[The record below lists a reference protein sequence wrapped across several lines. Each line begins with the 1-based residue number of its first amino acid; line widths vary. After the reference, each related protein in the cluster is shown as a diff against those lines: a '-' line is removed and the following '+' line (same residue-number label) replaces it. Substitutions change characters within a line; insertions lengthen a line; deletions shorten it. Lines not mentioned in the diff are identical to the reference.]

1 MRRLLGGK
9 NILLMLFIISLFSSF
24 FVTNSSNSAFAGP
37 LDEDSITYTK
47 SMCEEMGFEW
57 EDGWFLKGCKVKFLK
72 KEDGKYKQTGDYG
85 KGGDREAGNGG
96 MHKYAAYVQKDAN
109 KPCVSG
115 FKSETI
121 KIDDFAEEKACVKND
136 GLKDKEYGLPPSL
149 TNADGKDKRVKLDEN
164 NCKNYGGEFRINQKA
179 FVDQPGKC
187 IFSKEDGS
195 EIAYEYDT
203 DIPDTFYTYDKNHKC
218 PSGYKEEHKT
228 VGNTTAAK
236 CTKLVTNSNG
246 DQVPADDPSVTGK
259 TEDGAGKK
267 DPKKDCDV
275 DLALNWWMCPALS
288 VGAEMTSKLYGFVA
302 EHFLKVNSADLFK
315 NGNDSTY
322 NAWQSFRDIG
332 NVIFIIAIMA
342 IVISQITG
350 YGISNYGIKKMLPK
364 ILVMAILINLSWYVA
379 VIGVDIS
386 NILGKNI
393 FKLFLDISVT
403 AEQIGGKT
411 GFDKLVSD
419 VASFLAAGAGLA
431 TVVAGAG
438 GILAALAVAVFGIF
452 SFVVILLVRQAIV
465 ILCVVASPIA
475 IAAIVLPNT
484 EGFFKKWFSIYKS
497 MIFIYPMASII
508 MGAAILAS
516 TVLRNTQ
523 GIGDLEKI
531 LFTLIPAMAL
541 IGTVK
546 IIKTTLHALG
556 SIGNKISGV
565 LNKGGEITAKKARES
580 DANKAINR
588 KMLNGLSPLR
598 HASIPLG
605 KGRRL
610 HFSSRTR
617 AIAEKARQDA
627 HEAKHLNYTNESIM
641 KAYGNKEELSST
653 QAALLRSAQAGLN
666 KAGNDN
672 IKNLAAIYSH
682 DIDEIRRGNFTNLD
696 DRNTYDKL
704 RNSGDIAGAEKFKE
718 SVIVKYVQEAMTT
731 GETQDHGKAL
741 MTALYETD
749 GIKPESIISSSLST
763 LSNEQLSKDKL
774 QIMAQGMATTAYIGK
789 LGQKDATAESMLKLH
804 AFGDGNK
811 YGYTYQSVAQS
822 EAPHSGLTMDKLLSQ
837 NKDSLTNT
845 SQFVAS
851 NLNNK
856 DNPTSQASAK
866 EIAKMAADILH
877 SPQKMASLGGDE
889 RKILMDI
896 ASHNPTTSDGNKE
909 PSPKVGQSNK
919 GAISSSASP
928 AVAVISS
935 DEAKLMAKK
944 ISEEVDFGK
953 LTDSQKELIKLANNN
968 DTNNNLADNQ
978 LVNAATR
985 VHLEQ
990 QAKDMANYQKNQV
1003 DNLHRA
1009 MQSGQYNS
1017 LMNKEYST
1025 LNNREKIIVDAIR
1038 QVKK

>member
-1 MRRLLGGK
+1 MRKLLGGK
-9 NILLMLFIISLFSSF
+9 NILLILFIISLFSSF

-37 LDEDSITYTK
+37 WDSDSITYTK

-85 KGGDREAGNGG
+85 SGGNREAGNGG
-96 MHKYAAYVQKDAN
+96 MHKYAAYIQKDTD

-121 KIDDFAEEKACVKND
+121 KIDDYAEKKACVKTD
-136 GLKDKEYGLPPSL
+136 GLEDKEYGLPPSL

-164 NCKNYGGEFRINQKA
+164 NCKNYGGEFTYTTINGRARQK
-179 FVDQPGKC
+179 KC
-187 IFSKEDGS
+187 VFRKEDGS
-195 EIAYEYDT
+195 EVFHDYDT
-203 DIPDTFYTYDKNHKC
+203 DLPDTFYTYSKDHKC
-218 PSGYKEEHKT
+218 PSGYKEEHET

-246 DQVPADDPSVTGK
+246 EQVPANDPSVTGK
-259 TEDGAGKK
+259 TEDSAGKK

-288 VGAEMTSKLYGFVA
+288 TGAEMASKLYGFVA

-315 NGNDSTY
+315 NGDDTTY

-419 VASFLAAGAGLA
+419 VATFLAAGAGLA

-565 LNKGGEITAKKARES
+565 LNKGSEITANKARES
-580 DANKAINR
+580 DANKFVNR
-588 KMLNGLSPLR
+588 KLKSGLSPLR

-610 HFSSRTR
+610 HFNSHTR

-627 HEAKHLNYTNESIM
+627 HDAKHLNYTNESIV
-641 KAYGNKEELSST
+641 KAYGDKEDLSSA
-653 QAALLRSAQAGLN
+653 QAASLRSAQAGLN
-666 KAGNDN
+666 KAANDN
-672 IKNLAAIYSH
+672 IKNLATIYSH
-682 DIDEIRRGNFTNLD
+682 DIDEIRKGRFTNLD
-696 DRNTYDKL
+696 DRETYDKL
-704 RNSGDIAGAEKFKE
+704 LNSGDIVGAEKFKE

-731 GETQDHGKAL
+731 GETRDHGKAL

-774 QIMAQGMATTAYIGK
+774 QIMAQGMSTTAYIGK
-789 LGQKDATAESMLKLH
+789 LGQKDDTAESMLKLH
-804 AFGDGNK
+804 AFGNGN
-811 YGYTYQSVAQS
+811 GHTYQSVAQS
-822 EAPHSGLTMDKLLSQ
+822 EATHSGLTTDKLLSQ

-851 NLNNK
+851 NFNNK
-856 DNPTSQASAK
+856 DNLTSQASAK
-866 EIAKMAADILH
+866 EIAKMAADILN

-896 ASHNPTTSDGNKE
+896 ASHNSTTSDGNKE
-909 PSPKVGQSNK
+909 FSPQVDQSNK
-919 GAISSSASP
+919 GTASGSTSP

-944 ISEEVDFGK
+944 ISKEVEFGK

-968 DTNNNLADNQ
+968 DANNNIADNQ

-1003 DNLHRA
+1003 DNLHKA
-1009 MQSGQYNS
+1009 VQSGQYNS
-1017 LMNKEYST
+1017 LLNKEYST
-1025 LNNREKIIVDAIR
+1025 LDNREKIIVDAIR

>member
-24 FVTNSSNSAFAGP
+24 FVTNSSNSAFAYSSE
-37 LDEDSITYTK
+37 EDSVKYTK
-47 SMCEEMGFEW
+47 SMCEEMGLEFQ
-57 EDGWFLKGCKVKFLK
+57 DIYIRKGCKFKYLEWK
-72 KEDGKYKQTGDYG
+72 DGEYKQGKDYG
-85 KGGDREAGNGG
+85 SGGVLDGGDGG
-96 MHKYAAYVQKDAN
+96 IHRFAAYVQKDAN
-109 KPCVSG
+109 KPCASG

-121 KIDDFAEEKACVKND
+121 KIDNFAEEKACVRID
-136 GLKDKEYGLPPSL
+136 GLKDREYGLPPSL
-149 TNADGKDKRVKLDEN
+149 TNADGKDKRVKLDES
-164 NCKNYGGEFRINQKA
+164 NCKNYGGEFGYYLVGERTRGQ
-179 FVDQPGKC
+179 KC
-187 IFSKEDGS
+187 IFRKENGD
-195 EIAYEYDT
+195 EIYYDYDT
-203 DIPDTFYTYDKNHKC
+203 DIPDTFYTYSKDHKC

-246 DQVPADDPSVTGK
+246 DQVPANDPSVTGK
-259 TEDGAGKK
+259 TEDDAGKK

-315 NGNDSTY
+315 TGNDSTY

-332 NVIFIIAIMA
+332 NIIFIIAIMA

-411 GFDKLVSD
+411 GFDNLVKD
-419 VASFLAAGAGLA
+419 VASFLAAGAGLV

-438 GILAALAVAVFGIF
+438 GILAALAVAAFGIF
-452 SFVVILLVRQAIV
+452 SFVVILLVRQAVI

-696 DRNTYDKL
+696 DRDTYDKL

-763 LSNEQLSKDKL
+763 LSNKQLSKDKL

-811 YGYTYQSVAQS
+811 YGHTYQSVAQS

-909 PSPKVGQSNK
+909 PSPQVGQSNK
-919 GAISSSASP
+919 GATSSSASP

>member
-1 MRRLLGGK
+1 
-9 NILLMLFIISLFSSF
+9 
-24 FVTNSSNSAFAGP
+24 
-37 LDEDSITYTK
+37 
-47 SMCEEMGFEW
+47 
-57 EDGWFLKGCKVKFLK
+57 
-72 KEDGKYKQTGDYG
+72 
-85 KGGDREAGNGG
+85 
-96 MHKYAAYVQKDAN
+96 
-109 KPCVSG
+109 
-115 FKSETI
+115 
-121 KIDDFAEEKACVKND
+121 
-136 GLKDKEYGLPPSL
+136 
-149 TNADGKDKRVKLDEN
+149 
-164 NCKNYGGEFRINQKA
+164 
-179 FVDQPGKC
+179 
-187 IFSKEDGS
+187 
-195 EIAYEYDT
+195 
-203 DIPDTFYTYDKNHKC
+203 
-218 PSGYKEEHKT
+218 
-228 VGNTTAAK
+228 
-236 CTKLVTNSNG
+236 
-246 DQVPADDPSVTGK
+246 
-259 TEDGAGKK
+259 
-267 DPKKDCDV
+267 
-275 DLALNWWMCPALS
+275 
-288 VGAEMTSKLYGFVA
+288 
-302 EHFLKVNSADLFK
+302 
-315 NGNDSTY
+315 
-322 NAWQSFRDIG
+322 
-332 NVIFIIAIMA
+332 MA

-364 ILVMAILINLSWYVA
+364 ILVMAILINLSWYLA

-411 GFDKLVSD
+411 GFDSLVKD
-419 VASFLAAGAGLA
+419 VASFLAAGAGLV

-438 GILAALAVAVFGIF
+438 GILAALAVAAFGIF
-452 SFVVILLVRQAIV
+452 SFIVILLVRQAVI

-696 DRNTYDKL
+696 DRDTYDKL

-811 YGYTYQSVAQS
+811 YGHTYQSVAQS

-866 EIAKMAADILH
+866 EIAKMAADILN

-896 ASHNPTTSDGNKE
+896 ASHNSTTSDSNKE
-909 PSPKVGQSNK
+909 SSPQVDQSTKVAKS
-919 GAISSSASP
+919 AASSSTSP
-928 AVAVISS
+928 TVAVISS
-935 DEAKLMAKK
+935 DEAKSMAKK

>member
-1 MRRLLGGK
+1 MRKLLGGK

-24 FVTNSSNSAFAGP
+24 FVTNSSNSAFAKNTVEYK
-37 LDEDSITYTK
+37 D
-47 SMCEEMGFEW
+47 SMCEEMGLKAFNPEW
-57 EDGWFLKGCKVKFLK
+57 YDIFHKKGCLVRYSGRIDECVF
-72 KEDGKYKQTGDYG
+72 
-85 KGGDREAGNGG
+85 R
-96 MHKYAAYVQKDAN
+96 KD
-109 KPCVSG
+109 
-115 FKSETI
+115 
-121 KIDDFAEEKACVKND
+121 
-136 GLKDKEYGLPPSL
+136 
-149 TNADGKDKRVKLDEN
+149 
-164 NCKNYGGEFRINQKA
+164 
-179 FVDQPGKC
+179 
-187 IFSKEDGS
+187 DGS
-195 EIAYEYDT
+195 EVSYEYDT
-203 DIPDTFYTYDKNHKC
+203 DIPDTFYTYSKDNKC
-218 PSGYKEEHKT
+218 PSGYKEESANI
-228 VGNTTAAK
+228 GNKDVTK
-236 CTKLVTNSNG
+236 CIKLVTNSNG
-246 DQVPADDPSVTGK
+246 EQVPANDPSATGK
-259 TEDGAGKK
+259 TEDDKDEGKSNCKVDHFGWIVCPGAKAMGSMVSGLYKSIA
-267 DPKKDCDV
+267 D
-275 DLALNWWMCPALS
+275 NFLS
-288 VGAEMTSKLYGFVA
+288 VKSGQIFQGDSGAKA
-302 EHFLKVNSADLFK
+302 
-315 NGNDSTY
+315 
-322 NAWQSFRDIG
+322 AWQSFRDIG

-411 GFDKLVSD
+411 GFDSLVKD
-419 VASFLAAGAGLA
+419 VASFLAAGAGLV

-438 GILAALAVAVFGIF
+438 GILAALAVAAFGIF
-452 SFVVILLVRQAIV
+452 SFVVILLVRQAVI

-484 EGFFKKWFSIYKS
+484 EGFFRKWFSIYKS
-497 MIFIYPMASII
+497 MIFIYPIASII

-580 DANKAINR
+580 DMNKAINR
-588 KMLNGLSPLR
+588 KMLNGSSPLR

-627 HEAKHLNYTNESIM
+627 HDAKHLNYTNESVVR
-641 KAYGNKEELSST
+641 AYGDKEELSST

-666 KAGNDN
+666 KAENDN

-696 DRNTYDKL
+696 DRDTYDKL

-804 AFGDGNK
+804 AFGNGN
-811 YGYTYQSVAQS
+811 GHTYQSVAQS
-822 EAPHSGLTMDKLLSQ
+822 EATHSGLTMDKLLSQ

-909 PSPKVGQSNK
+909 PSPQVGQSNK
-919 GAISSSASP
+919 GTTSSSASP
-928 AVAVISS
+928 TVAVISS

-1017 LMNKEYST
+1017 LLNKEYST

>member
-1 MRRLLGGK
+1 MRKLLGGK
-9 NILLMLFIISLFSSF
+9 NILLILFIISLFSSF

-37 LDEDSITYTK
+37 WDSDSITYTK

-57 EDGWFLKGCKVKFLK
+57 EDGWLLKGCKVKFLK

-85 KGGDREAGNGG
+85 SGGNREAGNGG
-96 MHKYAAYVQKDAN
+96 MHKYAAYVQKDEN

-121 KIDDFAEEKACVKND
+121 KIDDFAPKKACVKTD
-136 GLKDKEYGLPPSL
+136 GLEDKEYGLPPSL

-164 NCKNYGGEFRINQKA
+164 NCKNYGGEFTYTTIGNRARVK
-179 FVDQPGKC
+179 KC
-187 IFSKEDGS
+187 VFRKEDGS
-195 EIAYEYDT
+195 EVFHDYDT
-203 DIPDTFYTYDKNHKC
+203 DLPDTFYTYSKDHKC
-218 PSGYKEEHKT
+218 PSGYKEEPET

-246 DQVPADDPSVTGK
+246 EQVPATDPSVTGK
-259 TEDGAGKK
+259 TEDDKDEGKSNCKVDHFGWIVCPGAKAMGSMVSGLYKSIA
-267 DPKKDCDV
+267 D
-275 DLALNWWMCPALS
+275 NFLS
-288 VGAEMTSKLYGFVA
+288 VKSGQIFQGDSGAKA
-302 EHFLKVNSADLFK
+302 
-315 NGNDSTY
+315 
-322 NAWQSFRDIG
+322 AWQSFRDIG

-419 VASFLAAGAGLA
+419 VATFLAAGAGLA

-565 LNKGGEITAKKARES
+565 LNKGSEITANKARES
-580 DANKAINR
+580 DANKFVNR
-588 KMLNGLSPLR
+588 KLKSGLSPLR

-610 HFSSRTR
+610 HFNSHTR

-627 HEAKHLNYTNESIM
+627 HDAKHLNYTNESIV
-641 KAYGNKEELSST
+641 KAYGDKEDLSSA
-653 QAALLRSAQAGLN
+653 QAASLRSAQAGLN
-666 KAGNDN
+666 KAANDN
-672 IKNLAAIYSH
+672 IKNLATIYSH
-682 DIDEIRRGNFTNLD
+682 DIDEIRKGRFTNLD
-696 DRNTYDKL
+696 DRETYDKL
-704 RNSGDIAGAEKFKE
+704 LNSGDIVGAEKFKE

-731 GETQDHGKAL
+731 GETRDHGKAL

-774 QIMAQGMATTAYIGK
+774 QIMAQGMSTTAYIGK

-804 AFGDGNK
+804 AFGNGN
-811 YGYTYQSVAQS
+811 GHTYQSVAQS
-822 EAPHSGLTMDKLLSQ
+822 EATHSGLTTDKLLSQ

-851 NLNNK
+851 NFNNK
-856 DNPTSQASAK
+856 DNLTSQASAK
-866 EIAKMAADILH
+866 EIAKMAADILN

-896 ASHNPTTSDGNKE
+896 ASHNSTTSDGNKE
-909 PSPKVGQSNK
+909 FSPQVDQSNK
-919 GAISSSASP
+919 GTASGSTSP

-944 ISEEVDFGK
+944 ISKEVEFGK

-968 DTNNNLADNQ
+968 DANNNIADNQ

-1003 DNLHRA
+1003 DNLHKA
-1009 MQSGQYNS
+1009 VQSGQYNS
-1017 LMNKEYST
+1017 LLNKEYST
-1025 LNNREKIIVDAIR
+1025 LDNREKIIVDAIR

>member
-1 MRRLLGGK
+1 MRKLLGGK
-9 NILLMLFIISLFSSF
+9 NILLILFIISLFSSF
-24 FVTNSSNSAFAGP
+24 FVTNSSNSAFAKNTVEYK
-37 LDEDSITYTK
+37 D
-47 SMCEEMGFEW
+47 SMCEEMGLKAFNPEW
-57 EDGWFLKGCKVKFLK
+57 YDIFHKKGCLVKYLEK
-72 KEDGKYKQTGDYG
+72 KDGVYKPGGNYG
-85 KGGDREAGNGG
+85 KGGDGQSGNSD
-96 MHKYAAYVQKDAN
+96 MYKFDAYVQEDTN
-109 KPCVSG
+109 KPCASG

-121 KIDDFAEEKACVKND
+121 KIDNHKDQKACVKID
-136 GLKDKEYGLPPSL
+136 GLDEKDYGLPPSL

-164 NCKNYGGEFRINQKA
+164 NCKNYGGEFTYTTILNKA
-179 FVDQPGKC
+179 RAKKC
-187 IFSKEDGS
+187 VFRKDDGS
-195 EIAYEYDT
+195 EVFYDYDT
-203 DIPDTFYTYDKNHKC
+203 SIPDTFYTYDKDHKC
-218 PSGYKEEHKT
+218 PSGYKEEPDIKGKT
-228 VGNTTAAK
+228 SVFK

-259 TEDGAGKK
+259 TEDDKDEGKSSCKVDHFGWIVCPGAKAMGNMVSGLYKSIA
-267 DPKKDCDV
+267 D
-275 DLALNWWMCPALS
+275 NFLS
-288 VGAEMTSKLYGFVA
+288 VKSGQIFQGDSGAKA
-302 EHFLKVNSADLFK
+302 
-315 NGNDSTY
+315 
-322 NAWQSFRDIG
+322 AWQSFRDIG
-332 NVIFIIAIMA
+332 NIIFIIAIMA

-411 GFDKLVSD
+411 GFDSLVKD
-419 VASFLAAGAGLA
+419 VASFLAAGAGLV

-438 GILAALAVAVFGIF
+438 GILAALAIAAFGIF
-452 SFVVILLVRQAIV
+452 SFVVILLVRQAVI

-484 EGFFKKWFSIYKS
+484 EGFFRKWFSIYKS
-497 MIFIYPMASII
+497 MIFIYPIASII

-641 KAYGNKEELSST
+641 KAYGDKEDLSST

-696 DRNTYDKL
+696 DRDTYDKL

-811 YGYTYQSVAQS
+811 YGHTYQSVAQS

-896 ASHNPTTSDGNKE
+896 ASHNPTTSDSNKE
-909 PSPKVGQSNK
+909 PSPQVGQSNK
-919 GAISSSASP
+919 GATSSSASP
-928 AVAVISS
+928 TVAVISS